1 VLFKN
6 IAYFGSFKHF
16 VFVFF
21 YKWTQD
27 MSQRTLKSIFIYT
40 GTLESLA
47 SSSLYVSL
55 CVSLC
60 MYFSLS
66 LSYLE
71 SVDSMRHQLSENI
84 WFNRL
89 DYCTSPPEQTAIDC
103 ET

>member
-1 VLFKN
+1 
-6 IAYFGSFKHF
+6 
-16 VFVFF
+16 
-21 YKWTQD
+21 
-27 MSQRTLKSIFIYT
+27 MSQRTLKFIFIYT
-40 GTLESLA
+40 GTLKFLA

-55 CVSLC
+55 CV
-60 MYFSLS
+60 YFSLS
-66 LSYLE
+66 LSYLG